1 MTDTPAI
8 LDKLRELLQAQLKL
22 SDADAARIDLST
34 TPVTVPGWTSMAHLE
49 LMLAVERAY
58 DLTFDA
64 DDIAGLASVQSIVD
78 AVSRNRA

>member
-8 LDKLRELLQAQLKL
+8 LAKLRELLQAQLKL
-22 SDADAARIDLST
+22 SDADTAKIDLSS
-34 TPVTVPGWTSMAHLE
+34 TPVTVAGWTSMVHLE
-49 LMLAVERAY
+49 LMLAIERAY

-78 AVSRNRA
+78 AVSRTRS